1 MKTKKNS
8 RFHILRNNRGS
19 SIVCALGVLTV
30 ILIVVM
36 LFASKAKVSSTIS
49 AIQLENQTARA
60 LAKSLIPRIMLT
72 INNSPEVQDQ
82 ILYSSIYDSDKHTIY
97 AGNHLYSYD
106 WLWKLEHPA
115 HIKFTMTERGKNA
128 AITSMG
134 TFAYYSDS
142 NRKGPKF
149 AETRPYVPTWQYI
162 LDIPAPKDE
171 SYIDG
176 SLPYRKRNAIARF
189 AYVIIPKI
197 AHLNPNAIA
206 DHTLCK
212 KLSSTSVNV
221 AGISQT
227 TCRKCARKLG
237 NSAAE
242 LMFAPVSGSD
252 LNAEMK
258 NQGDGYYISSPIAN
272 AFAENERIKWATV
285 LDFMNDFG
293 ITPPGLDA
301 SNDEIERY
309 INDKN
314 TVTRFLDIDNVGD
327 REAFWSD
334 DGYEEDGK
342 KVGNNDKIPD
352 PQEFYHRFNMRRT
365 DWENLEIS
373 DIIAAPKFWNNPSD
387 LQEPGITGIGNRNN
401 FDTGG
406 IAWLKNWD
414 DGGDWGDKEATKNQ
428 VIANLL
434 NYCSPPTRPVVSDI
448 KPEKW
453 NEMDSPGNELD
464 EQYEPT
470 YTGLKR
476 TLYLNEY
483 TYDLQF
489 TPQVDLG
496 YDEVGDETTV
506 DVAYNFRSEFMVELV
521 DMYLNTLGDKNNN
534 PVKFEKTMQ
543 KPDFS
548 TYHPEIYGTLTFE
561 YWNPK
566 TIEIDGT
573 TKTIGYETK
582 EYKIHDSLEGKN
594 FKRFE
599 DDQTNAHEPIDDD
612 DRKYGYYGY
621 YTIKNDQIMRARF
634 TLPGKIS
641 ESDFYSRS
649 AVKIPDPNDSDKT
662 ITLDTQPK
670 IRRVVLKIDK
680 ILLYREPT
688 KDEKEYLKTT
698 GDTDN
703 FDAKCRTFPRG
714 LPNDKEYV
722 DCARISQKYTQN
734 RQEKEFSESVAAV
747 KRFGFDKNKDESFF
761 YAICGHREA
770 IDPRQNLRLC
780 DWDDYKSASNAGT
793 YITYPDE
800 DAYLHGYTDEDK
812 IHHEPFYKVH
822 TMPIQTYS
830 TANGLTVKDNV
841 IGTNKVLDTKSA
853 RIKKSDS
860 NKHDCEATQDPAWK
874 MVKGVKMPP
883 TSFDS
888 HISTAFIR
896 HAVLR
901 RVDGRPAH
909 ETQYPLVEHP
919 MESLWELGAIHR
931 GSRWQTLNLSR
942 SPEYTSAEEFVKKG
956 AGEYK
961 YGDAPILDQ
970 VKMTNDCLSYGKVN
984 LVRHVDAEVRNTVIG
999 SLFRDMPVHK
1009 YGYYLAQGLDDSG
1022 SENLDLYPNKDYK
1035 NTMTR
1040 IFGEGDNRSGLTI
1053 KEGSLNHIAYVS
1065 AICDVLFG
1073 DAGNLHPLQ
1082 NTGIVNPNKFWR
1094 RTDFLAAPKTKGGAQ
1109 DSEVTSD
1116 ILYPIRQQSDGYI
1129 TDAMEEQIIGRTVN
1143 LMKVDSSVKG
1153 ATAILVVQTLKD
1165 SGNNTTVY
1173 KDWDG
1178 NGKISS
1184 TTTQD
1189 ELINYEK
1196 DSVRNLQLQSGYR
1209 RFSDRKS
1216 TDKPFFQPPETQKE
1230 IIQTGD
1236 FGRGTYQNGADSI
1249 TGEVKVVVTLDFDTA
1264 TQKWKMTKY
1273 EYAE

>member
-82 ILYSSIYDSDKHTIY
+82 ILYSSIYDSDEHRGY
-97 AGNHLYSYD
+97 ASNQLYSYD

-115 HIKFTMTERGKNA
+115 HIKFTMTERGDKG

-142 NRKGPKF
+142 NGRGPKF
-149 AETRPYVPTWQYI
+149 EETRPYVPTWQYI
-162 LDIPAPKDE
+162 LDIPTPKTE
-171 SYIDG
+171 SNIDG
-176 SLPYRKRNAIARF
+176 TLPYRARNAIARF

-221 AGISQT
+221 AGISHT

-242 LMFAPVSGSD
+242 LMFAPASGSD

-272 AFAENERIKWATV
+272 TFAENERVKWATV
-285 LDFMNDFG
+285 LDFMYDFG
-293 ITPPGLDA
+293 VTPPGLDA
-301 SNDEIERY
+301 SDDEIEKY

-334 DGYEEDGK
+334 DGYEDENGK
-342 KVGNNDKIPD
+342 KVGNKDGIRD
-352 PQEFYHRFNMRRT
+352 PQEFYHRFNLRRT
-365 DWENLEIS
+365 DWENLDIS
-373 DIIAAPKFWNNPSD
+373 DITADPVPWNNPSD
-387 LQEPGITGIGNRNN
+387 LQEPEITGSKDSTSPEERRRYN
-401 FDTGG
+401 FNTGG
-406 IAWLKNWD
+406 IPWLKNWK
-414 DGGDWGDKEATKNQ
+414 DGGDWEDEEATKNQ

-434 NYCSPPTRPVVSDI
+434 NYCSPPTRPVVSNVS
-448 KPEKW
+448 PEKW
-453 NEMDSPGNELD
+453 KEVESSGKED
-464 EQYEPT
+464 YEPN

-534 PVKFEKTMQ
+534 PVKFETTMK

-566 TIEIDGT
+566 TVEIDGT
-573 TKTIGYETK
+573 TKTIGYETR
-582 EYKIHDSLEGKN
+582 EYTIHGTLEGKD

-599 DDQTNAHEPIDDD
+599 DDQTNAHKPIDDD

-621 YTIKNDQIMRARF
+621 YTIKNDQIKLERF
-634 TLPGKIS
+634 TLPGNIS
-641 ESDFYSRS
+641 ESDFYSKS
-649 AVKIPDPNDSDKT
+649 GVKIPDPNDSDKT

-688 KDEKEYLKTT
+688 KDEKEYLDATH
-698 GDTDN
+698 DLDD

-714 LPNDKEYV
+714 LPNNKEYV
-722 DCARISQKYTQN
+722 DCARISQKYTL
-734 RQEKEFSESVAAV
+734 RGQEKEFSESVAAV
-747 KRFGFDKNKDESFF
+747 KRFDNKDGF

-770 IDPRQNLRLC
+770 IDPRQNLRLS
-780 DWDDYKSASNAGT
+780 DWDDYKSASDAGT

-800 DAYLHGYTDEDK
+800 DTYLHGGVDEDGILIK
-812 IHHEPFYKVH
+812 PFYKVH

-901 RVDGRPAH
+901 RVDGRPAR
-909 ETQYPLVEHP
+909 ETPYPLVEHP

-931 GSRWQTLNLSR
+931 GSRWQTLNLSQ
-942 SPEYTSAEEFVKKG
+942 SPEYDSAEEFVKKG
-956 AGEYK
+956 AGEYH

-1022 SENLDLYPNKDYK
+1022 NEDLDLYPNKDYK

-1040 IFGEGDNRSGLTI
+1040 IFGKDDDRSGLTI
-1053 KEGSLNHIAYVS
+1053 ENGSRNHIAYVT

-1073 DAGNLHPLQ
+1073 DAGYAEPLED
-1082 NTGIVNPNKFWR
+1082 TKKFWR
-1094 RTDFLAAPKTKGGAQ
+1094 RTDFLAAPKKKGRTE
-1109 DSEVTSD
+1109 DNTVTSD
-1116 ILYPIRQQSDGYI
+1116 MLYPIRQQSDGYI

-1184 TTTQD
+1184 TISGD
-1189 ELINYEK
+1189 ELTHYGR

-1216 TDKPFFQPPETQKE
+1216 TDKPFFQPPVTQKE
-1230 IIQTGD
+1230 IIQTGPS
-1236 FGRGTYQNGADSI
+1236 GKGTYQNGADSI

>member
-1 MKTKKNS
+1 MTMKTKKNS

-72 INNSPEVQDQ
+72 INNSPDVQDQ
-82 ILYSSIYDSDKHTIY
+82 ILYSSIYDVSSHKTY
-97 AGNHLYSYD
+97 AGENLYSYD

-115 HIKFTMTERGKNA
+115 HIKFTTTERKNGI
-128 AITSMG
+128 ITSMG

-142 NRKGPKF
+142 KGKGPKF
-149 AETRPYVPTWQYI
+149 EETRPYVPTWQYI

-171 SYIDG
+171 SNIDG
-176 SLPYRKRNAIARF
+176 TLPYRERNAIARF
-189 AYVIIPKI
+189 AYIIIPKI
-197 AHLNPNAIA
+197 AHLNPSAIA

-221 AGISQT
+221 KGISHDS
-227 TCRKCARKLG
+227 CRKCARKLG
-237 NSAAE
+237 NSGAE
-242 LMFAPVSGSD
+242 LMFAPASGST
-252 LNAEMK
+252 LNADMK
-258 NQGDGYYISSPIAN
+258 NLGDGYYISSPIAQ
-272 AFAENERIKWATV
+272 AFTENNRIKWSAIQ
-285 LDFMNDFG
+285 DFMSDFG

-301 SNDEIERY
+301 SDEEIDRY
-309 INDKN
+309 INNKN
-314 TVTRFLDIDNVGD
+314 TVTRFLDVDNVGD
-327 REAFWSD
+327 REAYWSD

-342 KVGNNDKIPD
+342 KIGNNDKIPD

-406 IAWLKNWD
+406 IAWLRNWD
-414 DGGDWGDKEATKNQ
+414 DGGDWNDKEATKNQ

-434 NYCSPPTRPVVSDI
+434 NYCSPPTRPVVSNV

-483 TYDLQF
+483 SYDLQF
-489 TPQVDLG
+489 TPQVELG
-496 YDEVGDETTV
+496 YDPTGDETTV
-506 DVAYNFRSEFMVELV
+506 KVAYNFQSEFMVELV
-521 DMYLNTLGDKNNN
+521 DMYLNTLGDTKNN
-534 PVKFEKTMQ
+534 PVKFKTTMD

-566 TIEIDGT
+566 PVTNSSG
-573 TKTIGYETK
+573 KTSAIGFETK
-582 EYKIHDSLEGKN
+582 EYSIHGNLEGKN

-599 DDQTNAHEPIDDD
+599 DHPGIHKPV
-612 DRKYGYYGY
+612 DRNKRTYGYYGY
-621 YTIKNDQIMRARF
+621 FTIKNDQIRLAEYK
-634 TLPGKIS
+634 LPGNIS
-641 ESDFYSRS
+641 DSDFYKGSIN
-649 AVKIPDPNDSDKT
+649 IPDPNDSDKT
-662 ITLDTQPK
+662 IKLDTQPK
-670 IRRVVLKIDK
+670 IRKVVLKIDK

-688 KDEKEYLKTT
+688 NDEKEYLQLT
-698 GDTDN
+698 GATDN
-703 FDAKCRTFPRG
+703 FDAEKRTFPRG

-722 DCARISQKYTQN
+722 DCARISQKYKDN
-734 RQEKEFSESVAAV
+734 RGQEKEFVESVATV
-747 KRFGFDKNKDESFF
+747 KRFNDKDGF

-780 DWDDYKSASNAGT
+780 DWDDYKSASNAST
-793 YITYPDE
+793 YVTYPDE
-800 DAYLHGYTDEDK
+800 DAYLNGYAEKD
-812 IHHEPFYKVH
+812 IYGNAGAFIPPFWKLH
-822 TMPIQTYS
+822 SMPIQTS
-830 TANGLTVKDNV
+830 TTTNGITTDDNV
-841 IGTNKVLDTKSA
+841 TGTNECLNTKSA
-853 RIKKSDS
+853 KIKKSDS
-860 NKHDCEATQDPAWK
+860 NVHDCEATQDPAWK
-874 MVKGVKMPP
+874 MEKGVKMPP

-901 RVDGRPAH
+901 RVDGNSTSAT
-909 ETQYPLVEHP
+909 EYPLVEHP

-931 GSRWQTLNLSR
+931 GSRWQTLNLSQ
-942 SPEYTSAEEFVKKG
+942 SPEYTSAEDFVKKG

-970 VKMTNDCLSYGKVN
+970 VKMTNDCISYGKVN

-999 SLFRDMPVHK
+999 ALFRDMPVHK
-1009 YGYYLAQGLDDSG
+1009 YGYYLSQGLDDSG
-1022 SENLDLYPNKDYK
+1022 SENLTLYPNKDYSS
-1035 NTMTR
+1035 TMTR
-1040 IFGEGDNRSGLTI
+1040 IYDKDDDRAGLTI
-1053 KEGSLNHIAYVS
+1053 DKGPCNHIAYVV
-1065 AICDVLFG
+1065 ALYDVLFG
-1073 DAGNLHPLQ
+1073 DAGNLHPLK
-1082 NTGIVNPNKFWR
+1082 NDGIVNPNKLWR
-1094 RTDFLAAPKTKGGAQ
+1094 RTDFLAAPKRKGSAQ
-1109 DSEVTSD
+1109 DPHVISD
-1116 ILYPIRQQSDGYI
+1116 ILYPIRQQSDGNI

-1143 LMKVDSSVKG
+1143 LMKIDSSIKG

-1165 SGNNTTVY
+1165 SGSNTTVY
-1173 KDWDG
+1173 KDWDNDG
-1178 NGKISS
+1178 KIIPEKPVNGKVLDL
-1184 TTTQD
+1184 T
-1189 ELINYEK
+1189 NK
-1196 DSVRNLQLQSGYR
+1196 NLQLQSGYR
-1209 RFSDRKS
+1209 RFSDRES
-1216 TDKPFFQPPETQKE
+1216 ADKPFFQPPETQKE
-1230 IIQTGD
+1230 TIKTGP
-1236 FGRGTYQNGADSI
+1236 FGKGTYQNGADSI

>member
-82 ILYSSIYDSDKHTIY
+82 ILYTSIYDSDEHRGY
-97 AGNHLYSYD
+97 ASNQLYSYD

-115 HIKFTMTERGKNA
+115 HIKFTMTERGDKG

-142 NRKGPKF
+142 NGRGPKF
-149 AETRPYVPTWQYI
+149 EETRPYVPTWQYI
-162 LDIPAPKDE
+162 LDIPAPKHE
-171 SYIDG
+171 SSIDG
-176 SLPYRKRNAIARF
+176 SLPYRTRNAIARF
-189 AYVIIPKI
+189 AYIIIPKI

-212 KLSSTSVNV
+212 KLSGTSVNV
-221 AGISQT
+221 AGISHT

-272 AFAENERIKWATV
+272 TFAGNERIKWATV
-285 LDFMNDFG
+285 LDFMYDFG

-301 SNDEIERY
+301 SDDEIERY

-334 DGYEEDGK
+334 DGYEDENGE
-342 KVGNNDKIPD
+342 KVGNNDGIRD
-352 PQEFYHRFNMRRT
+352 PQEFYHRFNLRRT
-365 DWENLEIS
+365 DWENLDIS
-373 DIIAAPKFWNNPSD
+373 DITADPVPWNNPSD
-387 LQEPGITGIGNRNN
+387 LQEPEITGKKDSTIPEERRRYN
-401 FDTGG
+401 FKTGG
-406 IAWLKNWD
+406 IPWLKNWK
-414 DGGDWGDKEATKNQ
+414 DGGDWEDEEATKNQ

-434 NYCSPPTRPVVSDI
+434 NYCSPPTRPVVSNVS
-448 KPEKW
+448 PEKW
-453 NEMDSPGNELD
+453 KEMDAAGNELD
-464 EQYEPT
+464 EKYEPD

-496 YDEVGDETTV
+496 YDPVGDETKV

-566 TIEIDGT
+566 TVEIDGT
-573 TKTIGYETK
+573 TKTIGYETR
-582 EYKIHDSLEGKN
+582 EYTIHGTLEGKD

-599 DDQTNAHEPIDDD
+599 DDQTNAHKPIDDD

-621 YTIKNDQIMRARF
+621 YTIKNDQIKLERF
-634 TLPGKIS
+634 TLPGNIS
-641 ESDFYSRS
+641 ESDFYSKS
-649 AVKIPDPNDSDKT
+649 GVKIPDPNDSDKT

-688 KDEKEYLKTT
+688 KDEKEYLNATR
-698 GDTDN
+698 DLDD

-722 DCARISQKYTQN
+722 DCARISQKYTLKG
-734 RQEKEFSESVAAV
+734 QEKEFSESVAAV
-747 KRFGFDKNKDESFF
+747 KRFDNKDGF

-800 DAYLHGYTDEDK
+800 DAYLHGYTDEDEILIK
-812 IHHEPFYKVH
+812 PFYKVH

-901 RVDGRPAH
+901 RVDGRPTR
-909 ETQYPLVEHP
+909 ETPYPLVEHP

-956 AGEYK
+956 AGEYH

-1022 SENLDLYPNKDYK
+1022 NEDLDLYPNKDYK

-1040 IFGEGDNRSGLTI
+1040 IYGKDDDRSGLTI
-1053 KEGSLNHIAYVS
+1053 EKGSLNHIAYVT

-1073 DAGNLHPLQ
+1073 DAGYAEPLED
-1082 NTGIVNPNKFWR
+1082 TKKFWR
-1094 RTDFLAAPKTKGGAQ
+1094 RTDFLAAPKKKGRTE
-1109 DSEVTSD
+1109 DNTVTSD
-1116 ILYPIRQQSDGYI
+1116 MLYPIRQQSEGYI

-1184 TTTQD
+1184 TTSGD
-1189 ELINYEK
+1189 ELTNYGK

-1216 TDKPFFQPPETQKE
+1216 TDKPFFQPPVTQKE
-1230 IIQTGD
+1230 IIQTGPS
-1236 FGRGTYQNGADSI
+1236 GRGTYQNGADSI